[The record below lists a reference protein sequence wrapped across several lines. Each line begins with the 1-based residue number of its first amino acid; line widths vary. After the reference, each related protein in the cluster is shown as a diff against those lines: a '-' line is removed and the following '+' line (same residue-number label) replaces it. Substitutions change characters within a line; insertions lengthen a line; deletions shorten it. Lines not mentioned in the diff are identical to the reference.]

1 MFVTLFF
8 SRFDL
13 ESRRLTYCNAGH
25 MPGLF
30 WSGEQ
35 KRIDELAEGGP
46 ILGQFEGI
54 DYKQGERPLGADD
67 RLFLFTD
74 GLTEAMDAE
83 NRLFGRE
90 RAEQVFSA
98 EIGLSPKEFCLKV
111 KEWVDAFTEGAS
123 EDTQDDFTILQVKV
137 NK

>member
-1 MFVTLFF
+1 M
-8 SRFDL
+8 
-13 ESRRLTYCNAGH
+13 
-25 MPGLF
+25 
-30 WSGEQ
+30 
-35 KRIDELAEGGP
+35 AEGGP

-54 DYKQGERPLGADD
+54 QYKEGARRLGSED

-83 NRLFGRE
+83 ENLFGRE

-111 KEWVDAFTEGAS
+111 KEWVDAFTRGAS
-123 EDTQDDFTILQVKV
+123 EDNQDDFTILQVKV
-137 NK
+137 GQL